1 MGKQESLDFL
11 QGCTEKVKNATD
23 RDIQFYKEV
32 YNREYVYARKEIRI
46 MDKKL
51 RVWWKPQIDAK
62 KAFYIPVQSVEEGKK
77 VMDIL
82 AAYDAFQLQNN
93 IKPGYCNV
101 GGLQMFV
108 DGEWEDWHL
117 ETEDDYFE
125 DIDEYCE
132 QCDTSEELE
141 EFSRDLFEQ
150 IDWKKIERMI
160 M

>member
-62 KAFYIPVQSVEEGKK
+62 KS
-77 VMDIL
+77 IL
-82 AAYDAFQLQNN
+82 YSSTECRRRKESN
-93 IKPGYCNV
+93 GY
-101 GGLQMFV
+101 
-108 DGEWEDWHL
+108 
-117 ETEDDYFE
+117 
-125 DIDEYCE
+125 
-132 QCDTSEELE
+132 
-141 EFSRDLFEQ
+141 SRC
-150 IDWKKIERMI
+150 I
-160 M
+160 